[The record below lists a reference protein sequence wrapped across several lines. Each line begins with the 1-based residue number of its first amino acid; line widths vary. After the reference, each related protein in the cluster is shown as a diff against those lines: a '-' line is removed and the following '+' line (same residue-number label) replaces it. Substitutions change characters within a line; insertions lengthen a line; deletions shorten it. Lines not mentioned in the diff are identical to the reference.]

1 MNTSIN
7 YSGFINTTQNSQE
20 EIESRD
26 NTEMT
31 DTLDYRRHLLQS
43 YLLDIDD
50 IDHSYDM

>member
-7 YSGFINTTQNSQE
+7 YSGFINITQNSRE
-20 EIESRD
+20 EIEAHD
-26 NTEMT
+26 NSEAT
-31 DTLDYRRHLLQS
+31 DILDYRHHLLQS